1 MIQRNCSLLVARCPA
16 DWGLPET
23 LWHNFTKEQSENMIT
38 AVQTRL
44 GPGYTITHLGQAAC
58 LLAQIK
64 MNPGDIP
71 VSSRGN
77 SFSPAC
83 LGSYPGQLGCR
94 HLD

>member
-1 MIQRNCSLLVARCPA
+1 MRQRNFALLVARYPA
-16 DWGLPET
+16 NWGLPET
-23 LWHNFTKEQSENMIT
+23 LWQTFTKEQSENMIT
-38 AVQTRL
+38 AVQKRL

-58 LLAQIK
+58 LLAQIR

-77 SFSPAC
+77 TFSPAC
-83 LGSYPGQLGCR
+83 LGSYPGQLGGR